1 MNSELG
7 HEARASAEDHN
18 ALRTWLRLLSCTRQ
32 IENEIRARLRDRFEI
47 SLARFDYLAQLHRTP
62 SGLSM
67 REITQR
73 LMVTGGNVTG
83 LTNELVAEGYVARK
97 PNPND
102 GRGTIIS
109 LSAKGRRGFEA
120 MAQEHEAWVVELLA
134 GLPTTQ
140 LATVHTHLGALREH
154 IHQTQNRKTS
164 A

>member
-1 MNSELG
+1 MNNALG
-7 HEARASAEDHN
+7 QEARATSADHN
-18 ALRTWLRLLSCTRQ
+18 ALRTWLRLLSCSRQ

-47 SLARFDYLAQLHRTP
+47 SLARFDYLAQLHRAP

-83 LTNELVAEGYVARK
+83 LTNELAAEGYVTRK

-109 LSAKGRRGFEA
+109 LSAKGRRGFET
-120 MAQEHEAWVVELLA
+120 MAKEHEAWVIELLA
-134 GLPTTQ
+134 GLPTMQ
-140 LATVHTHLGALREH
+140 LAAVHAHLGALRQH
-154 IHQTQNRKTS
+154 IHQKQNRK
-164 A
+164 ACV